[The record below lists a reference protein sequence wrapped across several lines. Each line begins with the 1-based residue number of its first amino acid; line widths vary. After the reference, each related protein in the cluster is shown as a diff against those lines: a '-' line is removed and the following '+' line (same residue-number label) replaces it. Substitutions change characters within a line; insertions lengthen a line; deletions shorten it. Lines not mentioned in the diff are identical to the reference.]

1 MIRFLS
7 IRHLAVVDALEL
19 EFEPGFT
26 VLTGET
32 GAGKSIV
39 LSALGLLI
47 GDRASSDLVRT
58 GEDKAAVQA
67 AVEIEGRE
75 VILRREIT
83 AHGRSRAFID
93 DALATAG
100 AMQGLGRQFVD
111 LHGQH
116 QHQAL
121 LDPRNH
127 LALLD
132 AYGDSRALT
141 SDVAVGF
148 GTWRTARGRLEQARL
163 GDREKTERVDLLTF
177 QLGEIDRVNP
187 SQGEDDRL
195 LATRQRLANA
205 DRLKTLCGDAYGA
218 LYERDHAVVASL
230 GRVWRQV
237 EELASLDP
245 AFEPHLE
252 NRDGVQAQ
260 IEELAFALRSYT
272 AQIEASPE
280 RLAEVESRLADVERL
295 KKKYGPR
302 LADVRD
308 RRDAMAAELEAL
320 TSGATTVGVLE
331 QAEQS
336 AREQFLLVAR
346 RLSRRR
352 QKEARALAGSLQKV
366 LRELAM
372 PRAEF
377 EVRFEPGELS
387 DQRWSESGLDAL
399 EFFFTANPGEARR
412 PLAKVVSG
420 GELSR
425 VMLGLKT
432 LASTDLTGKT
442 LVFDEV
448 DAGIGGS
455 VADQVGSRLRALG
468 ERFQIVCVTHLPQI
482 AAYATTHYHVS
493 KVVRD
498 GRTVTRV
505 ERLAEQGRVAELARL
520 MTGGASSQ
528 ARASAKELLL
538 SKQNTKGESERA
550 KAKG

>member
-58 GEDKAAVQA
+58 GEDKATVQA
-67 AVEIEGRE
+67 AVDIEGRE
-75 VILRREIT
+75 VILRREVT
-83 AHGRSRAFID
+83 AQGRSRAFID
-93 DALATAG
+93 ETLATAG
-100 AMQGLGRQFVD
+100 AMQSLGRRFVD

-127 LALLD
+127 LGLLD
-132 AYGDSRALT
+132 AYGDSRTLT
-141 SDVAVGF
+141 SDVAVAF
-148 GTWRTARGRLEQARL
+148 DTWRAARGRVEQARL
-163 GDREKTERVDLLTF
+163 GDREKTERVDLMTY
-177 QLGEIDRVNP
+177 QLGEIDRVDP
-187 SQGEDDRL
+187 SQGEDERL
-195 LATRQRLANA
+195 SATRQRLANA
-205 DRLKTLCGDAYGA
+205 ERLKTLCGDAYGA
-218 LYERDHAVVASL
+218 LYEWDHAVLASL
-230 GRVWRQV
+230 GGVWRQI
-237 EELASLDP
+237 EELAALDP
-245 AFEPHLE
+245 AFETHLE

-260 IEELAFALRSYT
+260 LEELAFSLRSY
-272 AQIEASPE
+272 AAEIEASPE
-280 RLAEVESRLADVERL
+280 RLAEVEFRLADLERL

-302 LADVRD
+302 LEDVRE
-308 RRDAMAAELEAL
+308 RREAMAAELGTL
-320 TSGATTVGVLE
+320 TSEATPVTVLE
-331 QAEQS
+331 QAAQS
-336 AREQFLLVAR
+336 ARERFLVVAR
-346 RLSRRR
+346 RLSRQR
-352 QKEARALAGSLQKV
+352 QKDARALAASLQKV
-366 LRELAM
+366 LWELAM

-377 EVRFEPGELS
+377 EVRFERGELP
-387 DQRWSESGLDAL
+387 DERWSASGVDAL
-399 EFFFTANPGEARR
+399 EFFFTANPGEACR

-432 LASTDLTGKT
+432 LASTDLEGKT

-482 AAYATTHYHVS
+482 AAYAPTHYQVS
-493 KVVRD
+493 KVVRH

-505 ERLAEQGRVAELARL
+505 ERLAEQGRVVELARL
-520 MTGGASSQ
+520 MTGGASPQ
-528 ARASAKELLL
+528 ARASAKELLE
-538 SKQNTKGESERA
+538 SKQNTKDESERA